1 MLEDTCT
8 CTCIHDMYM
17 YMYVYIVLVYTMYI
31 NDRLFKAD
39 DTCTCTCIHVHACI
53 HVRIKCTCI
62 LMTDSLKV

>member
-8 CTCIHDMYM
+8 CTCIHD
-17 YMYVYIVLVYTMYI
+17 MYVYIVLVYTMYI

-62 LMTDSLKV
+62 YNVY